1 MIAPAEHTDVVTV
14 AFQVAGNQ
22 LGESGVVF
30 DQEDVGH
37 DVSRNTVMCRSQIPC
52 GSRLACYGGASDTES
67 LTDSP
72 RSGAS
77 PLPHLILI
85 VSKVVQGYTPP
96 VPCGLHL
103 TFLHR
108 RPTQLHSTTAQVAL
122 GCASQ
127 YWDKSMS
134 KNLFAPFCLL
144 ALTLAL
150 SACDKSADEA
160 PATPPVKVRIETL
173 AAKPLSITSELSG
186 RIAAPRIAEVRAR
199 VAGVVMQR
207 VFKEGHDVKQGDVLF
222 RIDPAPFKADL
233 DSAQANLSKAEAN
246 AFQARLQEQRYSQ
259 LVEGNAISGQDYDN
273 ARAAVRQTNA
283 EVAANKAAVER
294 ARLNLGYATVT
305 APISG
310 RIGRALVTEG
320 ALVGQNEATPLA
332 LIQQLDP
339 IHADLTQSTRELND
353 LRRAFRAG
361 SLKQV
366 GQDQAKATLIQDDG
380 SLYPLPGKLLFAEI
394 SVDPGTGQIILRS
407 EFPNPDLDLLPG
419 SFVRVR
425 LEQAVDKQGIS
436 VPQRAITRDSAGIPM
451 VLLLDAE
458 QTVSLQPV
466 ELGAVI
472 EDRWIV
478 SSGLKAGDR
487 IVVEGLQHAR
497 PGEKVEVDDSPL
509 VKE

>member
-1 MIAPAEHTDVVTV
+1 M
-14 AFQVAGNQ
+14 
-22 LGESGVVF
+22 
-30 DQEDVGH
+30 
-37 DVSRNTVMCRSQIPC
+37 
-52 GSRLACYGGASDTES
+52 
-67 LTDSP
+67 
-72 RSGAS
+72 
-77 PLPHLILI
+77 
-85 VSKVVQGYTPP
+85 
-96 VPCGLHL
+96 
-103 TFLHR
+103 
-108 RPTQLHSTTAQVAL
+108 
-122 GCASQ
+122 
-127 YWDKSMS
+127 
-134 KNLFAPFCLL
+134 
-144 ALTLAL
+144 
-150 SACDKSADEA
+150 
-160 PATPPVKVRIETL
+160 
-173 AAKPLSITSELSG
+173 
-186 RIAAPRIAEVRAR
+186 
-199 VAGVVMQR
+199 
-207 VFKEGHDVKQGDVLF
+207 
-222 RIDPAPFKADL
+222 
-233 DSAQANLSKAEAN
+233 
-246 AFQARLQEQRYSQ
+246 
-259 LVEGNAISGQDYDN
+259 EGNAISGQDYDN

-294 ARLNLGYATVT
+294 AKLNLGYATVT

-332 LIQQLDP
+332 IIQQLDP

-366 GQDQAKATLIQDDG
+366 GQDQAKATLIEDDG

-458 QTVSLQPV
+458 QTVSQQPV

-478 SSGLKAGDR
+478 SSGLKPGDR

-497 PGEKVEVDDSPL
+497 PGEKVEVDDSPAPNAQAS
-509 VKE
+509 VR